1 MLGAPLLM
9 RRALGAA
16 IGIERPVHP
25 ILNEAVAENG
35 ARMIEHDRIS
45 LAIGRPQNPADHLPK
60 QTHFFRGPGENAAA
74 DFGRI
79 PAFS

>member
-16 IGIERPVHP
+16 VGIERPVHS
-25 ILNEAVAENG
+25 ILDEAVTENG
-35 ARMIEHDRIS
+35 ARMIENDRVG
-45 LAIGRPQNPADHLPK
+45 LVRRRPQNSTDHLPK
-60 QTHFFRGPGENAAA
+60 QTHFFRGPGENAAT